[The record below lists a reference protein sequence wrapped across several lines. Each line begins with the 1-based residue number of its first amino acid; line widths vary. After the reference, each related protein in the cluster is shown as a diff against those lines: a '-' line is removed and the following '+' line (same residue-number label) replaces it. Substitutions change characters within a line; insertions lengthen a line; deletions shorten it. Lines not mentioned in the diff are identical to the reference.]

1 MNKQPNKTETF
12 IDDYF
17 IFNPLLINIMR
28 NDILMTNWINTIYKN
43 FMDTKNLN
51 LDTFILT
58 IPKKYVLII
67 KQFSFNYNISKVNLI
82 PTLIY
87 NVTKIN
93 RNMYKDEFINHISIL
108 HKINS
113 SVIQFHYSP
122 KN

>member
-1 MNKQPNKTETF
+1 MKKQPNKTETF

-67 KQFSFNYNISKVNLI
+67 KKISFNYNISKVNLI

-93 RNMYKDEFINHISIL
+93 RNMYKMNLSIIYL
-108 HKINS
+108 FYIK
-113 SVIQFHYSP
+113 
-122 KN
+122 